1 MSYVHLAGWLE
12 RKKNNRLVEIAKSSL
27 VNNTKE
33 IQMSKKRKVPK
44 LYRQGD
50 VLLVRVDEYPKEA
63 KKLDTLTVA
72 LGEVTGHH
80 HTFKRGVEVME
91 VNGDMWVVAEE
102 EAELEH
108 QEHSTIIVDP
118 GIYKVRI
125 QREYEPKEG
134 SRRVFD

>member
-1 MSYVHLAGWLE
+1 MSMIVKVFKETLKNIE
-12 RKKNNRLVEIAKSSL
+12 IKKDESIKKEFVE
-27 VNNTKE
+27 
-33 IQMSKKRKVPK
+33 MSKKRSVPK

-63 KKLDTLTVA
+63 KKLDSLTIA

-80 HTFKRGVEVME
+80 HTFKKGVEVME

-125 QREYEPKEG
+125 QREYEPKKG
-134 SRRVFD
+134 QRRVFD